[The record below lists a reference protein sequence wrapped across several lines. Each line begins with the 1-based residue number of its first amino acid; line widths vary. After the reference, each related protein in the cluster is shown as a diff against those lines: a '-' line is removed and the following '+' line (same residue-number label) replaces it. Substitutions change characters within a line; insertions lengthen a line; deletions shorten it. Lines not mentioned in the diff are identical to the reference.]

1 MTIDANESVDEPIEM
16 PSTTSNEGIEA
27 NLDAQSNDGP
37 SPSSEENHEE
47 KSNGVQKRI
56 NDLTAKR
63 YSAEREA
70 NELRGKL
77 EKYEANQSAPAQ
89 QATIETPLA
98 APSLPDDL
106 YDDDLMRKYH
116 NDMATYT
123 NVVATNAATSTFENQ
138 QKQSLQKTQQAQH
151 KEVIDTYASNAI
163 RDGVDMNKLAGV
175 EQTLNQAG
183 ITPELGRFLM
193 NDTNGAKIAEYL
205 ADNPSEMY
213 SILKMDAVSAGIEI
227 ATKIKPKVLTQ
238 TPRVSNA
245 PKPIADVSGGG
256 YVEKDDFDT
265 IYKGYEII

>member
-1 MTIDANESVDEPIEM
+1 
-16 PSTTSNEGIEA
+16 
-27 NLDAQSNDGP
+27 
-37 SPSSEENHEE
+37 
-47 KSNGVQKRI
+47 
-56 NDLTAKR
+56 
-63 YSAEREA
+63 
-70 NELRGKL
+70 
-77 EKYEANQSAPAQ
+77 
-89 QATIETPLA
+89 
-98 APSLPDDL
+98 
-106 YDDDLMRKYH
+106 
-116 NDMATYT
+116 MATYT

-151 KEVIDTYASNAI
+151 KQVIDTYASNAI

-193 NDTNGAKIAEYL
+193 NDNNGAKIAEYL

-265 IYKGYEII
+265 TYAGYEII